1 MKVLILL
8 LGWITTALAYSVGS
22 LDAYSTNF
30 AYVNDVNALS
40 LPWELEMNRF
50 GHLSTQDF
58 DNNWKGYR
66 PTVSTPVYQQHRSN
80 PKSFLDKVDW
90 RSTPLVGKIKDQKQC
105 GSCWAFSA
113 VASLEGQVAKLVNK
127 SVSLSEQDMVDC
139 VKDIPSPDG
148 TSVCCDG
155 CGGGEMYSVYQYLT
169 KAQHGKDDTEDQY
182 KYTATNGICSP
193 VKSKS
198 PGSGVKGFVTIQ
210 KGDEKAM
217 MDALA
222 RVGPLSVG
230 VDANT
235 DWQLYKQ
242 GVYAPNSTQCSSDP
256 MDQDHGVAVVGYGSS
271 MLCNVSN
278 CTNLD
283 YWIIRN
289 SWGESWGE
297 KGYMRLLRGTNA
309 CGVANSAI
317 YPVLQ

>member
-8 LGWITTALAYSVGS
+8 LGWLAAAMSYSIGTF
-22 LDAYSTNF
+22 DPYSANL
-30 AYVNDVNALS
+30 AYVNSINAQS
-40 LPWELEMNRF
+40 LPWELEMNKF
-50 GHLSTQDF
+50 SHLSSRTF
-58 DNNWKGYR
+58 DTDWKGYR
-66 PTVSTPVYQQHRSN
+66 PSYDNPVLQQHLTDS
-80 PKSFLDKVDW
+80 KSYLDKVDW
-90 RSTPLVGKIKDQKQC
+90 RSTPLVGKVKDQKQC

-113 VASLEGQVAKLVNK
+113 VASLEGQVAKRVNK

-139 VKDIPSPDG
+139 VKNIPSPDG

-155 CGGGEMYSVYQYLT
+155 CGGGEMYSVYQYLA
-169 KAQHGKDDTEDQY
+169 KHQHGKDDMEDQY
-182 KYTATNGICSP
+182 KYTATDGICSP
-193 VKSKS
+193 VKSQS
-198 PGSGVKGFVTIQ
+198 PGTGVKSFVTIK

-235 DWQLYKQ
+235 DWQLYKK
-242 GVYAPNSTQCSSDP
+242 GIYAPNSTQCSSDP

-271 MLCNVSN
+271 ILCNVSS
-278 CTNLD
+278 CANLD

-297 KGYMRLLRGTNA
+297 KGYMRLLRGKNA

-317 YPVLQ
+317 YPILH